1 MTAVGRRPR
10 AQQQAASR
18 GRHPASK
25 VPADGRGPRRSTG
38 RRTPTS
44 VVLFATTLVLV
55 ALGAV
60 MVLSASAAVSI
71 ADTDSAW
78 SLFRR
83 QLLWI
88 VLGTAAMFAT
98 MRIDY
103 RLWQVLAR
111 PVMVGS
117 GLLLLAVAVPGVGTT
132 VNGATRWLSVGDFR
146 MQPSEFAKFALILFI
161 AELLARPTRSMD
173 NPAITVRPI
182 VVVSGLVSV
191 LLAIQPHLGAM
202 IIVGAIVGMM
212 LFLGG
217 APLGRLAS
225 LGVAGAAFV
234 TVMVWRTPW
243 RRDRLLAFLDPQ
255 SDPND
260 AGYQALQA
268 LGAITEGG
276 WSGLGLGG
284 SYAKYG
290 FLPFAHTDFIFAII
304 AEELGLIGALG
315 VVLAFMAIGVAGT
328 MTALRAPDR
337 FAMLLAIGITT
348 WIVAQAVLNLGAVL
362 SLLPV
367 TGVTLPFLSFG
378 GSSLVVTLAA
388 MGVLLNIAR
397 QGG

>member
-1 MTAVGRRPR
+1 
-10 AQQQAASR
+10 
-18 GRHPASK
+18 
-25 VPADGRGPRRSTG
+25 
-38 RRTPTS
+38 
-44 VVLFATTLVLV
+44 LFATTLVLV

-88 VLGTAAMFAT
+88 VLGTTAMFTT
-98 MRIDY
+98 MRVDY

-117 GLLLLAVAVPGVGTT
+117 GLLLFAVALPGVGTT
-132 VNGATRWLSVGDFR
+132 VNGATRWLGAGDFR

-182 VVVSGLVSV
+182 VVVSGLVMV
-191 LLAIQPHLGAM
+191 LLAAQPHLGAM

-225 LGVAGAAFV
+225 LAAAGAAFV

-315 VVLAFMAIGVAGT
+315 VVLAFVAIGVAGT
-328 MTALRAPDR
+328 VTALRAPDR

-388 MGVLLNIAR
+388 MGVLLNVAR
-397 QGG
+397 QGR